1 MAQRDSAKIQIS
13 NEVDVA
19 KCSMK
24 LPSSAVFLG
33 PVRKLFLQTSVEQCH
48 YHANEV
54 LTDIFH
60 CKAVSSFFN
69 HQLLQRLNGGQA
81 VMCKLIATATLPRS
95 LQTAQHT
102 RQAIKDQCMST
113 LQAYANQFAVS
124 FPG

>member
-1 MAQRDSAKIQIS
+1 MLDEIAQLSG
-13 NEVDVA
+13 
-19 KCSMK
+19 
-24 LPSSAVFLG
+24 LG

-48 YHANEV
+48 YHAS
-54 LTDIFH
+54 L
-60 CKAVSSFFN
+60 ASSFFN